1 MAPADIRPA
10 LMALRQLIIET
21 AQEMEITDLQETLK
35 WGEPAWLTKG
45 GSTLRIGWK
54 PATPGQYAL
63 YFHCK
68 TRLIATIREIYGDL
82 FDYDGNRAILFNLGE
97 AIPVAEVRHCISLSL
112 SYHSIK
118 HLPMLGG
125 CPT

>member
-54 PATPGQYAL
+54 PATPEQYAL

-97 AIPVAEVRHCISLSL
+97 AIPVAEVRHCISMSL
-112 SYHSIK
+112 NYHTIK
-118 HLPMLGG
+118 HLPMLGA
-125 CPT
+125 